1 MDYKKFIYNHLG
13 NKISPWH
20 DIKYKPD
27 KTYNFVNEIP
37 KLTKKKMEISKD
49 IDKNP
54 LVQDLNK
61 KGELREY
68 NKPIYWNYGFIPQ
81 TWCST
86 ERVYHEIMNYKGD
99 GDALDLVEI
108 GEKKLDYLEICEVKI
123 LGCLALIDEGEV
135 DFKIICI
142 NKNDINYDKYNE
154 ISDVPSY
161 ILSGIREWFRWY
173 KYPDNLYVNKFGY
186 GGDYLD
192 SNFTKKII
200 KESHNDWKSKYS

>member
-20 DIKYKPD
+20 DIKYKSD
-27 KTYNFVNEIP
+27 KAYNFVNEIP

-68 NKPIYWNYGFIPQ
+68 NQYIFWNYGFIPQ

-86 ERVYHEIMNYKGD
+86 EREYPEIMNYKGD

-186 GGDYLD
+186 GDDYLD
-192 SNFTKKII
+192 SNFAKK
-200 KESHNDWKSKYS
+200 NY